1 MNNESQI
8 VLYQPDDSI
17 RLEVKIDA
25 GNETVWLNRNQIAEL
40 FGRDVKTI
48 GKHINNAL
56 REELAT
62 ETETNVSDVNNQNNP
77 TVAKFATVQIE
88 GGREVTRQVEYY
100 NLDVI
105 LSVGYRVKSNRGIQF
120 RRWSNTILKQY
131 LLQGYSINRHLVAL
145 QERTDQR
152 FADIEQ
158 RLDNQQ
164 KQIDF
169 FVRTNVPPNE
179 GIFYEGQVLDA
190 RLFAEQLIK
199 IAKREVVL
207 IDNYIDSRSFDIL
220 ELRNPGVEAT
230 IYVERIGRGLQSLQ
244 QTAHTQSGRTVH
256 LAETSQRVH
265 DRFLII
271 DDEVYHLGAS
281 LNELGKR
288 LFAFSRLQM
297 DKGII
302 MRSVI
307 SNQ

>member
-1 MNNESQI
+1 MQNESQI

-25 GNETVWLNRNQIAEL
+25 GNETVWLTQQQIAEL
-40 FGRDVKTI
+40 FGTKRPAITKHLSNIYKSGELDKASTCSI
-48 GKHINNAL
+48 LEHMGNDGKQHYTTA
-56 REELAT
+56 
-62 ETETNVSDVNNQNNP
+62 S
-77 TVAKFATVQIE
+77 
-88 GGREVTRQVEYY
+88 Y

-105 LSVGYRVKSNRGIQF
+105 LSA
-120 RRWSNTILKQY
+120 
-131 LLQGYSINRHLVAL
+131 GYSINRHLVAL

-152 FADIEQ
+152 FANIEQ

-169 FVRTNVPPNE
+169 FIRTNVPPVE

-220 ELRNPGVEAT
+220 ELRNPEVEAT

-244 QTAHTQSGRTVH
+244 QTAHTQTGRTVH
-256 LAETSQRVH
+256 LAETRQRVH

-297 DKGII
+297 DKEII

-307 SNQ
+307 THQ

>member
-62 ETETNVSDVNNQNNP
+62 ETETNVSDVNNPNNP

-158 RLDNQQ
+158 RRLTL
-164 KQIDF
+164 IRHS
-169 FVRTNVPPNE
+169 RTT
-179 GIFYEGQVLDA
+179 Q
-190 RLFAEQLIK
+190 
-199 IAKREVVL
+199 
-207 IDNYIDSRSFDIL
+207 SRS
-220 ELRNPGVEAT
+220 
-230 IYVERIGRGLQSLQ
+230 RGNHLCRAHWQR
-244 QTAHTQSGRTVH
+244 TAIIAADSPHSEWANGSSGRNQP
-256 LAETSQRVH
+256 ESPRP
-265 DRFLII
+265 FS
-271 DDEVYHLGAS
+271 YH
-281 LNELGKR
+281 R
-288 LFAFSRLQM
+288 
-297 DKGII
+297 
-302 MRSVI
+302 
-307 SNQ
+307 

>member
-62 ETETNVSDVNNQNNP
+62 ETETNVSDVNNQKNP

-131 LLQGYSINRHLVAL
+131 LLQGYSINRHLVA
-145 QERTDQR
+145 
-152 FADIEQ
+152 
-158 RLDNQQ
+158 
-164 KQIDF
+164 
-169 FVRTNVPPNE
+169 
-179 GIFYEGQVLDA
+179 
-190 RLFAEQLIK
+190 
-199 IAKREVVL
+199 
-207 IDNYIDSRSFDIL
+207 
-220 ELRNPGVEAT
+220 
-230 IYVERIGRGLQSLQ
+230 
-244 QTAHTQSGRTVH
+244 HT
-256 LAETSQRVH
+256 
-265 DRFLII
+265 
-271 DDEVYHLGAS
+271 
-281 LNELGKR
+281 
-288 LFAFSRLQM
+288 FSRLQM
-297 DKGII
+297 YKGII
-302 MRSVI
+302 MRSI
-307 SNQ
+307 SKCPKPGPQRILSSR

>member
-1 MNNESQI
+1 MQNESQI

-62 ETETNVSDVNNQNNP
+62 ETETNVSDVNKQNNP

-169 FVRTNVPPNE
+169 FVRTNVPPIE

-244 QTAHTQSGRTVH
+244 QTAHSQSGRTVH

-288 LFAFSRLQM
+288 LFAFSRLLM

-307 SNQ
+307 SH

>member
-1 MNNESQI
+1 M
-8 VLYQPDDSI
+8 
-17 RLEVKIDA
+17 
-25 GNETVWLNRNQIAEL
+25 GN
-40 FGRDVKTI
+40 D
-48 GKHINNAL
+48 GKQHYTTA
-56 REELAT
+56 
-62 ETETNVSDVNNQNNP
+62 
-77 TVAKFATVQIE
+77 
-88 GGREVTRQVEYY
+88 YY
-100 NLDVI
+100 NLDAI
-105 LSVGYRVKSNRGIQF
+105 LSVGYRVNSVNATAF

-169 FVRTNVPPNE
+169 FIRTNVPPIE

-297 DKGII
+297 DKEII

-307 SNQ
+307 SHQIISV